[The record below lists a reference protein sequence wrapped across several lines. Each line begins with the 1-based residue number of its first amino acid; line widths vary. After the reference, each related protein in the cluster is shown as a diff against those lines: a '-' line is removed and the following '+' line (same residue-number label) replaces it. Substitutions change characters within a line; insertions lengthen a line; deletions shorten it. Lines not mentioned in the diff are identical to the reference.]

1 MLTKSP
7 SKGDLF
13 FAFNQ
18 CFGYKN
24 DYIVHDEKIANINMV
39 INQVLFKLNRDLLI
53 KIGF

>member
-7 SKGDLF
+7 SQYNLF

-24 DYIVHDEKIANINMV
+24 DYIVNDEQIANINMV
-39 INQVLFKLNRDLLI
+39 INKVLFKLNRDLLS